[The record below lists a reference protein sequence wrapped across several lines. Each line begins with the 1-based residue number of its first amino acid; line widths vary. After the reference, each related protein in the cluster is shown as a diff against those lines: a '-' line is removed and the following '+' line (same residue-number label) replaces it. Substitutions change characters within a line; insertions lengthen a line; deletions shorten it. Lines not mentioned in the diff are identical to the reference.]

1 MERNAWTGVVRFTK
15 EGGYA
20 MVRFSIALALAGLA
34 LLAVTG
40 IARAAVEGTIELTA
54 VAEVEVE
61 VLREDGE
68 TDLERVK
75 AATVVPGDEV
85 IYTIYYT
92 NVGDKSADRVVVTN
106 PLPEEMLY
114 VDGSAAGEGAAVTF
128 SVDGGKTYAA
138 AVKLTVLDADG
149 NERSATAED
158 YTHIRWKLENP
169 VASGEG
175 GHVDF
180 RARLA

>member
-1 MERNAWTGVVRFTK
+1 MERNAWAEGVRFTK
-15 EGGYA
+15 EGGDA

-40 IARAAVEGTIELTA
+40 IARAAEEGSIELKA

-61 VLREDGE
+61 VLREDGG
-68 TDLERVK
+68 TDVERVK

-92 NVGDKSADRVVVTN
+92 NVGDKSADKVVVTN
-106 PLPEEMLY
+106 PLPGEMVY
-114 VDGSAAGEGAAVTF
+114 VDGSAAGDGAVVTF
-128 SVDGGKTYAA
+128 SVDGGKTYAPA
-138 AVKLTVLDADG
+138 GKLTVLDADG
-149 NERSATAED
+149 NERRAITDD
-158 YTHIRWKLENP
+158 YTHIRWTLENP

-175 GHVDF
+175 GSVDF